1 MPLFLWIKKRVK
13 TLKVLFGY
21 ARNYIGSLIVAV
33 LSMILLVGVQL
44 LTPWIIKMMIAAVKD
59 QAGGQASMDLIT
71 RLALLSLAIYVLR
84 AGLQFL
90 RSYMAH
96 VAGWGVVADARR
108 HIYQHL
114 QRLSLRFYEDKQTG
128 QLMSRMVND
137 SEMFER
143 LIAHAAP
150 DTLVNV
156 LMLIGVSAVL
166 ISMNGRLMLI
176 SMIPV
181 PLIVLAMRAFAK
193 YVRPAFRERQE
204 ELGELNATL
213 NDNLSGIREIKAFT
227 REDSEAARVEGHI
240 VRYRDSMLQTLRLS
254 AIYGPLVEF
263 SASLGTVIV
272 VYFGGQLAFAGH
284 LQVEDL
290 VAFFL
295 YLELFYQPIRALT
308 GAWEQTQEAL
318 AGADR
323 VADLLEEETETKDC
337 VGARRFPGRAK
348 GEITFRDVSFE
359 YLEDQPVL
367 HNIDLVIPRHSHVAL
382 VGPTGAGKTTMA
394 GLIPRFYDA
403 CGGELLLDGEPVRQ
417 FTLESLRS
425 QVSLVLQDVFLFNG
439 TARDNIL
446 FARPD
451 ATDRQ
456 VYEVSEVADAHAFI
470 QDLPDGYD
478 TIIGERGV
486 KLSGGQKQRL
496 SIARALL
503 KDAPILILDEA
514 TSSVDTETENL
525 MQEAL
530 KRLMKGRTTITIAH
544 RLSTVRN
551 ADLIAVLVEGHILE
565 RGTHEQLIARNGH
578 YHRLTQPVSVIAG
591 TSG

>member
-1 MPLFLWIKKRVK
+1 MKAFKLVFGRALKYRLPLAIAIF
-13 TLKVLFGY
+13 
-21 ARNYIGSLIVAV
+21 
-33 LSMILLVGVQL
+33 SMTALVGMQL
-44 LTPWIIKMMIAAVKD
+44 LIPWCVRHLLGAIRM
-59 QAGGQASMDLIT
+59 QADSGVIT
-71 RLALLSLAIYVLR
+71 QLSLLLMAIYVAR
-84 AGLQFL
+84 IGFSFCN
-90 RSYMAH
+90 RYYSH
-96 VAGWGVVADARR
+96 VAGWNVVSDVR
-108 HIYQHL
+108 HRLYVHL
-114 QRLSLRFYEDKQTG
+114 QRLSLHYHEDQQTG
-128 QLMSRMVND
+128 VLMSRVIND
-137 SEMFER
+137 SNMFET
-143 LIAHAAP
+143 LISHAVP

-156 LMLIGVSAVL
+156 LRLAGVAAVL
-166 ISMNGRLMLI
+166 ASINGNLLLLTL
-176 SMIPV
+176 IPV
-181 PLIVLAMRAFAK
+181 PFIVWAMRAMALRI
-193 YVRPAFRERQE
+193 RPAFRERQK
-204 ELGELNATL
+204 ELADLNATL

-227 REDSEAARVEGHI
+227 REDSEADRVEGHI
-240 VRYRDSMLQTLRLS
+240 ARYRDSMLQTLRLS

-263 SASLGTVIV
+263 AASLGTVIV

-323 VADLLEEETETKDC
+323 VADLLDEETETKDC
-337 VGARRFPGRAK
+337 ADAQLFPGRAT
-348 GEITFRDVSFE
+348 GEITFRNVSFE
-359 YLEDQPVL
+359 YLEGQSVL

-382 VGPTGAGKTTMA
+382 VGPTGAGKTTLA
-394 GLIPRFYDA
+394 SLIPRFYDVS
-403 CGGELLLDGEPVRQ
+403 GGELLLDGEPVRQ
-417 FTLESLRS
+417 FTLESLRT

-439 TARDNIL
+439 TARENIL

-451 ATDRQ
+451 ATDKQ
-456 VYEVSEVADAHAFI
+456 MYEMSKAANAHEFI
-470 QDLPDGYD
+470 SDLPDGYD

-525 MQEAL
+525 MQQAL

-551 ADLIAVLVEGHILE
+551 ADLIAVLVEGRILE
-565 RGTHEQLIARNGH
+565 RGTHEELVAQDGH
-578 YHRLTQPVSVIAG
+578 YRRLTQPVSVISG
-591 TSG
+591 TGR

>member
-1 MPLFLWIKKRVK
+1 MQAFKLVFGCA
-13 TLKVLFGY
+13 LKYRLPM
-21 ARNYIGSLIVAV
+21 AVAI
-33 LSMILLVGVQL
+33 LSMTALVGMQL
-44 LTPWIIKMMIAAVKD
+44 LIPWCVRHLLGAIRLHADSGV
-59 QAGGQASMDLIT
+59 IT
-71 RLALLSLAIYVLR
+71 QLALLLMAIYVGR
-84 AGLQFL
+84 IGLSFCN
-90 RSYMAH
+90 RYYSH
-96 VAGWGVVADARR
+96 VAGWNVVSDVRQKL
-108 HIYQHL
+108 YVHL
-114 QRLSLRFYEDKQTG
+114 QRLSLRYHEDQQTG
-128 QLMSRMVND
+128 VLMSRVIND
-137 SEMFER
+137 SNMFET
-143 LIAHAAP
+143 LISHAVP

-156 LMLIGVSAVL
+156 LRLVGVAVVL
-166 ISMNGRLMLI
+166 AGINVKLLLLTL
-176 SMIPV
+176 IPV
-181 PLIVLAMRAFAK
+181 PFIVWAMRAMAIRI
-193 YVRPAFRERQE
+193 RPAFRERQK
-204 ELGELNATL
+204 ELADLNATL

-578 YHRLTQPVSVIAG
+578 YHRLTQTVSVIAG